1 MNDKVTGSPGSLDAP
16 WCIWARSFALRKGY
30 ESTAVRFGRQFGT
43 HPEICVATFF
53 TEFRVDANY
62 DITT

>member
-16 WCIWARSFALRKGY
+16 WGMYKYGHALSHSEKAM
-30 ESTAVRFGRQFGT
+30 SPQ
-43 HPEICVATFF
+43 ICVATFF